1 MGKGVDRLLHA
12 LSLSPKKR
20 LRHPESPPAHAAARH
35 SLDLLPV
42 LGELPLPR
50 DDEPVRE
57 RLHLLVG
64 VLPQLSDGQ
73 ADVGRLEQAARARP
87 AFSAE
92 HGTSHW

>member
-1 MGKGVDRLLHA
+1 MGKGEDRLLHA
-12 LSLSPKKR
+12 LSLPLEKTPPER
-20 LRHPESPPAHAAARH
+20 ESPPAHAAARH

>member
-1 MGKGVDRLLHA
+1 MGKGEDRLLHA
-12 LSLSPKKR
+12 LSLPLEKTP
-20 LRHPESPPAHAAARH
+20 PESPPAHAAARH